1 MMQPVSIAYI
11 TAISQVLSLSAKNR
25 ALNRLNRLGLHLLFT
40 RIPAGWIPGLHPA
53 DLTPAWRRAGLPV
66 EGVGYST
73 LGSIGDGA
81 QTSNRFWPTSPYY
94 QAWLG
99 GYLIQT
105 PAGFGWSADTGLEV
119 ERLLEAAVVDQRTW
133 LTNYGCREP
142 RVSIQPGSFRVL
154 EETTHQDYSAWLVQ
168 GTLQSQSD
176 VGAGNRYGDG
186 YFYYRTYEL
195 MFARFSGMRLPPLS
209 TLPPVWPL
217 ASYHALELDC
227 LWLFVRVGSYDRWAR
242 LYACGAR
249 WAGRDYFAILRDEA
263 LSTIKQTR
271 IISG

>member
-1 MMQPVSIAYI
+1 MMHPISIAYI
-11 TAISQVLSLSAKNR
+11 TTISQVLSLSAKNQ

-40 RIPAGWIPGLHPA
+40 HIPPGWIPGPHPA
-53 DLTPAWRRAGLPV
+53 DLTPAWQMAGLPV

-73 LGSIGDGA
+73 LGTIGEGA

-99 GYLIQT
+99 GYLIQILD
-105 PAGFGWSADTGLEV
+105 GFGWSAENGMEI
-119 ERLLEAAVVDQRTW
+119 EPLLQAALVDQRAW
-133 LTNYGCREP
+133 LSNYGCREP
-142 RVSIQPGSFRVL
+142 QISIQPGSFRVI
-154 EETTHQDYSAWLVQ
+154 EETTHQDYPAWLVQ

-176 VGAGNRYGDG
+176 VGAGNRYGNG

-195 MFARFSGMRLPPLS
+195 MFARFGGIRLPPLS

-217 ASYHALELDC
+217 ASYHPLELEC
-227 LWLFVRVGSYDRWAR
+227 LGLFVRIGSHNHWAL
-242 LYACGAR
+242 LYYCGAR
-249 WAGRDYFAILRDEA
+249 WAGRDYFAILRNEA
-263 LSTIKQTR
+263 LSSLKQVR